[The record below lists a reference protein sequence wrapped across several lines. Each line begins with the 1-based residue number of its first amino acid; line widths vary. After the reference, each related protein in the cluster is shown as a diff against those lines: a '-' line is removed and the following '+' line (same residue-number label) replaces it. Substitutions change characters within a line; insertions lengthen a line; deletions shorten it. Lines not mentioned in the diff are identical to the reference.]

1 MRRVWHPPI
10 RTSDVAISLKIP
22 LVGIGAPAH
31 VFLPP
36 VAEAL
41 GTEMIIPDHY
51 EVANAAGTVVGNIV
65 VRHEGEVIPCVEGSA
80 ITGYFAR
87 VANSQ
92 KKFGRGGEALQ
103 SVRETL
109 EQSVRAEA
117 AAAGAESVVFEM
129 EEQELI
135 PGIYRLS
142 AWAIG
147 KPGLNG
153 GK

>member
-1 MRRVWHPPI
+1 M
-10 RTSDVAISLKIP
+10 
-22 LVGIGAPAH
+22 
-31 VFLPP
+31 LP
-36 VAEAL
+36 
-41 GTEMIIPDHY
+41 
-51 EVANAAGTVVGNIV
+51 GTVVGNIV
-65 VRHEGEVIPCVEGSA
+65 IRHEGEVIPCVEGSA

-87 VANSQ
+87 VANTQ

-109 EQSVRAEA
+109 EQSVRSEA

-129 EEQELI
+129 DEQELI

-153 GK
+153 GA